1 MPEMTEPA
9 DATDAGLSSL
19 RVLVF
24 SRTVEYRH
32 ASIPAGIAA
41 FERLADERSWELAT
55 TEDPALFTDESLSTF
70 DVVVFLSTTA
80 DVLDEAGQGALERF
94 IRAGGGWVGAPAA
107 ADTEYDWPWYGQ
119 LLGGGADVQSHPA
132 IQDAALDVELL
143 GPGQPSAHAVH
154 SDGRV

>member
-1 MPEMTEPA
+1 ATAVPPDMPEMTEPA

-70 DVVVFLSTTA
+70 DVVVFLMTTG
-80 DVLDEAGQGALERF
+80 DVLDAEQQAAFERF
-94 IRAGGGWVGAPAA
+94 
-107 ADTEYDWPWYGQ
+107 
-119 LLGGGADVQSHPA
+119 
-132 IQDAALDVELL
+132 
-143 GPGQPSAHAVH
+143 
-154 SDGRV
+154 